1 MAAELSSRADQAI
14 AIGSIDI
21 PDEDQAAEVEEINMD
36 QIELPPSA
44 ETWAINTP
52 PVERRPEPIE
62 PIGPPMQMVDL
73 DNENEIEPS
82 HAQAEPADDP
92 LQLFEEP
99 NSKPATAEASAADE
113 EAEIKTYWEYLRDHV
128 PHWAEEPTW
137 VDWCDKDNPQKSID
151 QDTQRKHKLGEDF
164 IELLNERY
172 YGPILDWVLR
182 ATTQHGRW
190 WKRDTF
196 MSGRSTIK
204 LSIYDTPVENSQ
216 LDLMRA
222 LPVRKQDG
230 TLLDIQPCLFSNT
243 QDPDILRKEVFPNRP
258 QARKPIKDSW
268 PTSGWENLQGPNQKR
283 FGKAFFSWLRGEV
296 TFRGLHQQHELPLW
310 LLGARAGQYPPPPS
324 SGLYKDIQVEHWR
337 FVLHD
342 NKREDLG
349 AVPPAKL
356 SAGSLGAIGIG
367 LLNPALSRSIIL
379 ESGLAHWFHF

>member
-14 AIGSIDI
+14 AFGSIDI

-52 PVERRPEPIE
+52 PVDRRPEPIE

-99 NSKPATAEASAADE
+99 NSKPATADASAADE
-113 EAEIKTYWEYLRDHV
+113 EAEIKAYWEYLRDHV
-128 PHWAEEPTW
+128 PHWTEEPDW
-137 VDWCDKDNPQKSID
+137 IDWCDKDNPQKSID
-151 QDTQRKHKLGEDF
+151 EDTQRKHKLGEDF

-172 YGPILDWVLR
+172 DGPILDWVLR
-182 ATTQHGRW
+182 AMTQHGRW

-230 TLLDIQPCLFSNT
+230 TLLDIQPCLF
-243 QDPDILRKEVFPNRP
+243 P
-258 QARKPIKDSW
+258 
-268 PTSGWENLQGPNQKR
+268 
-283 FGKAFFSWLRGEV
+283 
-296 TFRGLHQQHELPLW
+296 
-310 LLGARAGQYPPPPS
+310 QYP
-324 SGLYKDIQVEHWR
+324 
-337 FVLHD
+337 
-342 NKREDLG
+342 
-349 AVPPAKL
+349 
-356 SAGSLGAIGIG
+356 GSRHPEKGSFPKQATG
-367 LLNPALSRSIIL
+367 P
-379 ESGLAHWFHF
+379 EAHQG